1 MINITGVSDA
11 RIAPIAA
18 HIAEE
23 ESQTIIIVPTL
34 IRAQR
39 LASDLSFFV
48 RDKEILVLPE
58 EEQVFLKY
66 NARNQDRLIERMKAL
81 KALRTGKPVV
91 IVAPVSAAV
100 KKISPHSIFEENV
113 MTLSMGQEI
122 EPAELKEKLVTMGYE
137 YAHMVEGHGQLQQRG
152 GITDIFTPDGD
163 HPYRIEFFGS
173 SVDSIRTFDIDTQR
187 SVENLKDVQIYPA
200 QQITAGGETFK
211 RGASIIKREY
221 ERQADKLKARLLRL
235 QRSLEKHL
243 RRSANV

>member
-18 HIAEE
+18 HTAEE

-91 IVAPVSAAV
+91 SSSAC
-100 KKISPHSIFEENV
+100 FCCN
-113 MTLSMGQEI
+113 
-122 EPAELKEKLVTMGYE
+122 KEDK
-137 YAHMVEGHGQLQQRG
+137 
-152 GITDIFTPDGD
+152 
-163 HPYRIEFFGS
+163 S
-173 SVDSIRTFDIDTQR
+173 SQHI
-187 SVENLKDVQIYPA
+187 
-200 QQITAGGETFK
+200 
-211 RGASIIKREY
+211 
-221 ERQADKLKARLLRL
+221 
-235 QRSLEKHL
+235 
-243 RRSANV
+243 